1 MIYLILSILITPI
14 ILFIFIKDEITILK
28 IISITSFISSIILT
42 IISYLLKTLI
52 KNKISFLN
60 TTKITTYIINN
71 FYEKTIIFLTVSILT
86 FILYKILKKFK
97 TTSSK
102 KRFALV
108 KPKNPL

>member
-1 MIYLILSILITPI
+1 MIYLIISILITPI

-42 IISYLLKTLI
+42 IISHLLKILI

-71 FYEKTIIFLTVSILT
+71 FYEKIIILLTVSILT
-86 FILYKILKKFK
+86 FILYKLLQKLKK
-97 TTSSK
+97 TSNHK
-102 KRFALV
+102 YVLV
-108 KPKNPL
+108 KPK